1 MGVKKSEEERRMSFV
16 MHGCHRDDF
25 GEMERCERCRR
36 DGERWRDARDG
47 GRDGGSLSERKAG
60 KADKAE
66 GKGKADK
73 AEGKAD
79 KAEEERMT

>member
-1 MGVKKSEEERRMSFV
+1 
-16 MHGCHRDDF
+16 
-25 GEMERCERCRR
+25 MERWHR
-36 DGERWRDARDG
+36 
-47 GRDGGSLSERKAG
+47 SLSERKAG

-66 GKGKADK
+66 GKGKADM

>member
-1 MGVKKSEEERRMSFV
+1 MSS
-16 MHGCHRDDF
+16 DDIDI

-36 DGERWRDARDG
+36 DGEMREMEDERWRDGIAQCW
-47 GRDGGSLSERKAG
+47 SERKAG

-79 KAEEERMT
+79 KAEGKADKAEEERMT

>member
-1 MGVKKSEEERRMSFV
+1 MTSTSERW
-16 MHGCHRDDF
+16 RDARDV
-25 GEMERCERCRR
+25 GEMERCER
-36 DGERWRDARDG
+36 WRIAQCW
-47 GRDGGSLSERKAG
+47 SERKAG